1 MALGAW
7 RLAHVAAAS
16 RSSHV
21 HLRRPALV
29 LRAVER
35 MRLVVRWVRMREDG
49 GGAKFSR
56 GEEVLA
62 VYPDTTSFYP
72 AQVAQAKKG
81 VVGVHVQF
89 DGDDIDGFGLVPVR
103 IIPVKYVIRMQIA
116 SVQ

>member
-49 GGAKFSR
+49 GGAKTRRKAKVVQCREPPASR
-56 GEEVLA
+56 LQPPASCQAARSTKPEVALLLLCKMWW
-62 VYPDTTSFYP
+62 T
-72 AQVAQAKKG
+72 
-81 VVGVHVQF
+81 
-89 DGDDIDGFGLVPVR
+89 
-103 IIPVKYVIRMQIA
+103 
-116 SVQ
+116 

>member
-7 RLAHVAAAS
+7 RLAHGAAAS

-49 GGAKFSR
+49 GGAKTRRKANVVLFREPPRASSLPPPVSR
-56 GEEVLA
+56 QL
-62 VYPDTTSFYP
+62 TSSP
-72 AQVAQAKKG
+72 
-81 VVGVHVQF
+81 
-89 DGDDIDGFGLVPVR
+89 
-103 IIPVKYVIRMQIA
+103 
-116 SVQ
+116 